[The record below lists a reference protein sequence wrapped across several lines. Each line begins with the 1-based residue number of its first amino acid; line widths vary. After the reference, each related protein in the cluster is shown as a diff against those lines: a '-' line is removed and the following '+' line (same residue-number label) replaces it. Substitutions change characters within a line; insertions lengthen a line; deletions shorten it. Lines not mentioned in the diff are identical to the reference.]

1 MVKVPSCSSPTP
13 GGEIGRRRG
22 QLLGSG
28 GERDHRAQDLP
39 HLCQDLRAVQAGG
52 GVEERG
58 KVHKEVGLLRR
69 LGGGGGALLP
79 PDRRGGAGERQEAQ
93 QSGGRP
99 EPAAGRKFFMGHLP
113 AGIFEGPGT

>member
-1 MVKVPSCSSPTP
+1 MDGEGAQLLLPPP

-52 GVEERG
+52 RGGGEG

-69 LGGGGGALLP
+69 LGGGGGGTPAA
-79 PDRRGGAGERQEAQ
+79 GQAGEEQGERQEAQ

-99 EPAAGRKFFMGHLP
+99 EPAAGRKFFHG
-113 AGIFEGPGT
+113 ASPGRYI